1 MFCPYKCVIH
11 YCKGTRLGNVFFF
24 CVHNVQTLLIKVSI
38 FSFSLLILFILS
50 FICCSLNIITKPLNP
65 GILLIMIFTL
75 SRHPDIHPDT
85 HLPTVVGTRHQAVPK
100 VARPQEPLRVP
111 VCGSPHRV
119 TPQLELPHLVET
131 PLDMPLPDM
140 EGPLPAC
147 ARTAGT
153 RHQRQREVFYFLS
166 ILFYNF

>member
-1 MFCPYKCVIH
+1 M
-11 YCKGTRLGNVFFF
+11 
-24 CVHNVQTLLIKVSI
+24 HNVQTLLIKFIRVSI
-38 FSFSLLILFILS
+38 FSFSLSILFILS
-50 FICCSLNIITKPLNP
+50 ISCCSLDNIITKPLNP

-75 SRHPDIHPDT
+75 PRHPDIHPDT

-100 VARPQEPLRVP
+100 VARPREPLRVP

-147 ARTAGT
+147 AKTAGT
-153 RHQRQREVFYFLS
+153 RRQRQREVFYFLS